1 MVSLPLWE
9 GTAEGMPVGRHE
21 GASPAVPGSSGVPG
35 AERARGE
42 APELDALG
50 SGRALWGVS
59 MPAGRGKEKEPSS
72 KEKNHWRAER
82 RDLM

>member
-50 SGRALWGVS
+50 SRRARWGS
-59 MPAGRGKEKEPSS
+59 ACP
-72 KEKNHWRAER
+72 RAVVR
-82 RDLM
+82 RRNQARRRKTTGEQREGT